1 MVFEASSTTIAVG
14 RLWLAGGAVSAPATP
29 APKRA
34 AGKSKSPSLP
44 RRFPRINSL
53 RSRRAWVVIPRFGSG
68 QCGRKSFVNT
78 ADLGYRAPFQPPHRP
93 RRQPQ
98 FETPH
103 AMTNPALDLLLSRR
117 SVSANSLTEP
127 GPNAEELQLMLR
139 AATRVPDHKK
149 LVPWRFLLFQGEA
162 RAAFGKAL
170 AEICREEQKDSG
182 AFRLENE
189 EKRFLRAP
197 LVIAVISRVVKNPA
211 APDWEQIL
219 SVVAACQNLIL
230 AATALGYGAN
240 WITEWC
246 GYSEGVRRLL
256 RLAENERVAGFVYV
270 GTAKEKPPERERP
283 DLDDIVTAWT
293 P

>member
-1 MVFEASSTTIAVG
+1 
-14 RLWLAGGAVSAPATP
+14 
-29 APKRA
+29 
-34 AGKSKSPSLP
+34 
-44 RRFPRINSL
+44 
-53 RSRRAWVVIPRFGSG
+53 
-68 QCGRKSFVNT
+68 
-78 ADLGYRAPFQPPHRP
+78 
-93 RRQPQ
+93 
-98 FETPH
+98 
-103 AMTNPALDLLLSRR
+103 MTNPALDLLLTRR

-127 GPNAEELQLMLR
+127 GPDAAELALMLQ
-139 AATRVPDHKK
+139 AAARVPDHKK

-162 RAAFGKAL
+162 RGAFGKAL
-170 AEICREEQKDSG
+170 AQICREEQKEEG

-197 LVIAVISRVVKNPA
+197 VVIAVISRVVTNPA

-219 SVVAACQNLIL
+219 SVGAACQNLIL

-256 RLAENERVAGFVYV
+256 RLAPNERVGGFVYV
-270 GTAKEKPPERERP
+270 GTPKEKPVERERP
-283 DLDDIVTAWT
+283 KLDDIVTSWV